1 MMTSEESARKWRE
14 VAAWLRV
21 LESKGALRFEEALR
35 QVEVSQWV
43 ETVVQMLAL
52 SRGITIEAARE
63 RVKRV
68 AERARIRRLP
78 PAEQE

>member
-1 MMTSEESARKWRE
+1 MEDSAPRWRE

-21 LESKGALRFEEALR
+21 LESGGVLSIEEARR

-43 ETVVQMLAL
+43 ETVAKMLAL

-63 RVKRV
+63 RVRMV

-78 PAEQE
+78 SPE